1 MINKSNKESNH
12 NVSLLYLVLE
22 EDFQQN
28 SHPVTKIVTENS
40 IKSPL
45 QYIYQ
50 STESYVLHTLA
61 FNVKLAP

>member
-1 MINKSNKESNH
+1 VINKSNKESNH
-12 NVSLLYLVLE
+12 NASLLFLVIQ
-22 EDFQQN
+22 EDFQYY

-45 QYIYQ
+45 QYNYQ

-61 FNVKLAP
+61 SNVKSAP

>member
-12 NVSLLYLVLE
+12 NVSLLYLELQ
-22 EDFQQN
+22 EDYQQN

-50 STESYVLHTLA
+50 STSKYDLHTLA
-61 FNVKLAP
+61 FNVKIAP

>member
-1 MINKSNKESNH
+1 MIQ
-12 NVSLLYLVLE
+12 
-22 EDFQQN
+22 EDYQQN

-40 IKSPL
+40 IKSTL
-45 QYIYQ
+45 QYINQ

>member
-1 MINKSNKESNH
+1 
-12 NVSLLYLVLE
+12 VSLLYLVLE
-22 EDFQQN
+22 EDYQQY

-61 FNVKLAP
+61 FNVKSAL